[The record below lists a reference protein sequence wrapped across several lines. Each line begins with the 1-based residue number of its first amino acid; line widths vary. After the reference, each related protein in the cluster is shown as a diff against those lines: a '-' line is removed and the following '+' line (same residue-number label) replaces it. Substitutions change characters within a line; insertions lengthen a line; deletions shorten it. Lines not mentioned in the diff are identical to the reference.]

1 MKYSIDRIEDK
12 IAIIEDIIT
21 GEKKEINIALL
32 PVNIK
37 EGNII
42 KERNNVYIRDIETE
56 KTRRTNL
63 IYKFNSLKK
72 K

>member
-42 KERNNVYIRDIETE
+42 KEQNNVYIRDIETE

>member
-12 IAIIEDIIT
+12 IAIIENIIT
-21 GEKKEINIALL
+21 GEKKEVNIALL

-42 KERNNVYIRDIETE
+42 KEQNNVYIRDIETE

>member
-12 IAIIEDIIT
+12 IAIIENIIT
-21 GEKKEINIALL
+21 GEKTEVNIALL

-42 KERNNVYIRDIETE
+42 KEQNNVYIRDIETE

>member
-12 IAIIEDIIT
+12 IAIIENIIT
-21 GEKKEINIALL
+21 GEKTEVNIALL

-42 KERNNVYIRDIETE
+42 KEQNSFYIRDIETE